1 MSSILAGGS
10 REVWSA
16 DRVRDRRPQMD
27 LEHELPPPHHPR
39 QRPASPRLPTW
50 RRESLRTTLWF
61 LPAILVAAAS
71 LVFLVTY
78 GLDEAIY
85 RGSLTLPW
93 WIRTGSADAGRQVL
107 TAIAAAV
114 ITVVGV
120 VFSITILALTLASQ
134 QFGPRM
140 LRNFI
145 RDTGTQLTLGTF
157 VATFVYVVLSLGS
170 ITNRRHG
177 EFVPHIS
184 INVAMALLVGDLL
197 VLIYFIHH
205 IAKSIQLPEV
215 IAGIAEDLGRAIDA
229 EYPATAGEPDAA
241 PSMPPGPPAAE
252 LVARI
257 RAEGVRV
264 PATASGYLQF
274 VGYAELAAIAEGA
287 DAVILLAHRPGHFI
301 VAGRPLATVW
311 PRQAAGRVAMALRRA
326 HVTGPPRTLIQDP
339 VFAIDQLVE
348 IAIRALSPAVNDTF
362 TALTCIDWLCDG
374 LCKVS
379 GRDLSGGV
387 YRNRSGRV
395 RLIEMGPSYARMVN
409 RAFDKIRQAGRGMP
423 AVAIRQPDA
432 LARIMEYT
440 SDPARRAALLRQ
452 ADMILRATDEA
463 IPEAEDRML
472 VHARYEE
479 VVALAAARTD
489 AVRQAP

>member
-1 MSSILAGGS
+1 
-10 REVWSA
+10 
-16 DRVRDRRPQMD
+16 MD

-61 LPAILVAAAS
+61 LPAILVAAAT

-78 GLDEAIY
+78 ELDEAVY

-140 LRNFI
+140 LRNFT
-145 RDTGTQLTLGTF
+145 RDTGTQLTLGSF
-157 VATFVYVVLSLGS
+157 VATFVYAVLSLGS
-170 ITNRRHG
+170 ITNRRQG

-184 INVAMALLVGDLL
+184 ITVALVLMVGDLL

-215 IAGIAEDLGRAIDA
+215 IAGIARDLGRAIDA
-229 EYPATAGEPDAA
+229 EYPDAAGEPGAD
-241 PSMPPGPPAAE
+241 SMRPDPPAAE

-257 RAEGVRV
+257 REEGVRV

-311 PRQAAGRVAMALRRA
+311 PRQAAGRVAMALERA
-326 HVTGPPRTLIQDP
+326 HVTGPHRTLIQDP

-374 LCKVS
+374 LCKIS
-379 GRDLSGGV
+379 GRDLTEGV
-387 YRNRSGRV
+387 YRDRSGRV
-395 RLIEMGPSYARMVN
+395 RLIEVAPSYARMVN

-423 AVAIRQPDA
+423 AVAIRQVDA

-440 SDPARRAALLRQ
+440 ADPARRAALLRQ
-452 ADMILRATDEA
+452 ADMILRAADEA
-463 IPEAEDRML
+463 IPEPEDRML
-472 VHARYEE
+472 VHARYGE
-479 VVALAAARTD
+479 VVALAARTD